1 MLKISALAYFTV
13 YILCLNKNTPVFLSG
28 ESHGAWQGT
37 VFWVAKKKRKKKIFL
52 KISFLVFQIHKNE
65 RFSFI

>member
-37 VFWVAKKKRKKKIFL
+37 VCRVAKKKEKKNIF
-52 KISFLVFQIHKNE
+52 KD
-65 RFSFI
+65 